1 MCKGTY
7 LGKQEADAM
16 DAIEGKGVRSLSFD
30 LGGYMESEIVY
41 NTTHKKWEI
50 HVLNGGFHAGGGVSY
65 SWQSNLV
72 VGVEMCIRDSTP
84 PGCA

>member
-1 MCKGTY
+1 M
-7 LGKQEADAM
+7 
-16 DAIEGKGVRSLSFD
+16 RSLSFD

-65 SWQSNLV
+65 SLAVQYGGGRGAPWSFL
-72 VGVEMCIRDSTP
+72 
-84 PGCA
+84 